1 MNKLILVTFLTIFL
15 SACGGGGG
23 SGSNNGSGSTPVTPD
38 LSVSINGVPTDIAE
52 NTDFSVNLTITNA
65 VQNNNPKVQMVS
77 DSKFVSYVVNS
88 PTNITFSISDL
99 TVNSSFSFTIVV
111 NDSNNINDQKRNYTS
126 QVFTV
131 NVTNTSAQPVLD
143 NISLVISQKERI
155 INLSEENFVISKLVE
170 INNFV
175 DVLDEQRNN
184 TSQSSVDLENAFESL
199 STVISDYNSKRNGA
213 TEVQV
218 KSKYNEFLVALNAYY
233 MPTIDTINK
242 SMQALSNNTGL
253 DFKTIT
259 NVYVDTESN
268 SVSLFKGNPD
278 LGTFVNNEW
287 VFSSKFEYLNDFLST
302 DCSI

>member
-1 MNKLILVTFLTIFL
+1 MNKLILVTFLTVFL

-38 LSVSINGVPTDIAE
+38 LLVSINGVPTDIAE
-52 NTDFSVNLTITNA
+52 NTDFSVNLTVTNSQ
-65 VQNNNPKVQMVS
+65 QNNNPKVQMVS
-77 DSKFVSYVVNS
+77 ESSFVSSVVNS
-88 PTNITFSISDL
+88 PTSITFSISDL
-99 TVNSSFSFTIVV
+99 MVNSSFSFRIIV

-131 NVTNTSAQPVLD
+131 NVTNTSAQPVID
-143 NISLVISQKERI
+143 NISLVRSQKERI
-155 INLSEENFVISKLVE
+155 INLAEEKLVISKLVD

-175 DVLDEQRNN
+175 DGLEEQWYN
-184 TSQSSVDLENAFESL
+184 TSQSYVDLENAFESL
-199 STVISDYNSKRNGA
+199 SVIISDYNSKRNGV

-218 KSKYNEFLVALNAYY
+218 KSKYNEFLATLNAYY
-233 MPTIDTINK
+233 TPTIDTLNK

-253 DFKTIT
+253 DFQAVN
-259 NVYVDTESN
+259 NVYIDSASN
-268 SVSLFKGNPD
+268 TVSLFKGNPD